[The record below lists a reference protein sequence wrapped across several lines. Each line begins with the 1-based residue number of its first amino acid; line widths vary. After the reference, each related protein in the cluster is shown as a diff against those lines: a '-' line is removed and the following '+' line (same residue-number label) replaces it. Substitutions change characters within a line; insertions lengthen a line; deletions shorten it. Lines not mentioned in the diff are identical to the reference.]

1 MGILI
6 SLLVAATSF
15 AAPSPHSAA
24 TLSAV
29 VEHGVFVTELSA
41 FPSYVREYRR
51 EYSEL
56 DWTTDYCSAPLVGN
70 TGRSFNFRIPC
81 QRHDFAYRNMKLLGR
96 LDEVNRKRADEQFRS
111 DMRATCMPRGISQRI
126 NCYAWAETF
135 YAAVRSFGG

>member
-6 SLLVAATSF
+6 SLLVAAASF

-29 VEHGVFVTELSA
+29 VERGAFATELSA
-41 FPSYVREYRR
+41 FPAYVRENRR
-51 EYSEL
+51 EYPEL

-96 LDEVNRKRADEQFRS
+96 FDEVDRRRADEQFRS
-111 DMRATCMPRGISQRI
+111 DMRATCVPRGISQRF